1 LIDYIQTYEQHLLFI
16 FDKFFPR
23 FLYFA
28 IFLSTFFFIKL
39 LLFDGFFHPI
49 IFNEYLSLK
58 YKTITQHIL
67 IVHDLQLYSK
77 LICSI
82 QRQLKYLVDKQ
93 KYLINRDDCSDM
105 EVQNSVLFI
114 TIFGLKINKCERY
127 LKIKMLIFR
136 FYNMRKKV
144 SLEYELWISPITQA

>member
-1 LIDYIQTYEQHLLFI
+1 
-16 FDKFFPR
+16 
-23 FLYFA
+23 
-28 IFLSTFFFIKL
+28 
-39 LLFDGFFHPI
+39 
-49 IFNEYLSLK
+49 
-58 YKTITQHIL
+58 
-67 IVHDLQLYSK
+67 
-77 LICSI
+77 
-82 QRQLKYLVDKQ
+82 
-93 KYLINRDDCSDM
+93 M